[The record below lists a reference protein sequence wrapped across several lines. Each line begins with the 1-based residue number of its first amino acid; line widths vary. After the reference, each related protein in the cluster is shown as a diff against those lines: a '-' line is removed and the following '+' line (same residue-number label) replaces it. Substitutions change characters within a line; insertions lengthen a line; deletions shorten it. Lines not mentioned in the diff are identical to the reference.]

1 MDDGVWRGCLAGLG
15 HSLARS
21 SLEAQLPTGQ
31 GALGGKKARSGLTP
45 AAVLF
50 SRGRPIRA
58 EGGSAAFVEVYYEP
72 LVSFFFSFFTLLP
85 KMSIFCAERDPTT
98 RPGTTSKTKQQQHL
112 TAAPPPCSREW
123 NLLLC
128 VGKRDR
134 EANLVLR
141 WLRLLGAPRMTVKSP
156 GPLTAI
162 SHSLLTSPTGA
173 RGEQGLAGIG
183 RRPRKRVS
191 RVHAR

>member
-1 MDDGVWRGCLAGLG
+1 MGTPPLWYGWVRRTIGVGRQMRAMQRGQEIVQSGQRSSRPTKKKNETRKVQSGLRKQHKIAHQSHSPTARRDVEYDAMDDGVWRGCLAGLG

-72 LVSFFFSFFTLLP
+72 LVSFFFLF
-85 KMSIFCAERDPTT
+85 
-98 RPGTTSKTKQQQHL
+98 
-112 TAAPPPCSREW
+112 
-123 NLLLC
+123 LLC
-128 VGKRDR
+128 CQKCPSSVLSATQQRGR
-134 EANLVLR
+134 EQQAKQSSSS
-141 WLRLLGAPRMTVKSP
+141 T
-156 GPLTAI
+156 
-162 SHSLLTSPTGA
+162 
-173 RGEQGLAGIG
+173 
-183 RRPRKRVS
+183 
-191 RVHAR
+191 